1 MPIEIVFC
9 SFDYRIA
16 RIRIFL
22 CRLKLIRSE
31 WICICVSDSMHS
43 SDCLPIKWLKSSK
56 MCVYLSLLSFLHSFS
71 LPQCLCMLH
80 IWIDM
85 RKCGKRVHEKC
96 ILGKCFFG
104 RAGLPL
110 FMCIEEIKCAI
121 IPRNCTRPNPKII
134 MALVQSLGCGYT
146 TATTHTHTNLEWETT
161 SVQMHSRKKCTKW
174 HSNRT
179 YSHIIQNSFYLSHA
193 CHQITHIPCNI
204 LVVCTHTTHTT
215 HTLEWSNRARL
226 GGLFG
231 RLTRHKSIGSVL
243 WDSRLL
249 WDEWQLLSQNV
260 QLTAFCTPLLKP
272 IHFVNII
279 NSSYERK
286 IHITRT
292 NRITIFHSVY
302 PKIG

>member
-1 MPIEIVFC
+1 MIEVVENV
-9 SFDYRIA
+9 R
-16 RIRIFL
+16 
-22 CRLKLIRSE
+22 
-31 WICICVSDSMHS
+31 
-43 SDCLPIKWLKSSK
+43 
-56 MCVYLSLLSFLHSFS
+56 
-71 LPQCLCMLH
+71 
-80 IWIDM
+80 
-85 RKCGKRVHEKC
+85 
-96 ILGKCFFG
+96 
-104 RAGLPL
+104 LPL
-110 FMCIEEIKCAI
+110 FTLFLTLFFPASMFMYAPHMDRYEKMRQTCARKMHSWKVLLRSRRFAAFYVHWGNKMCDNSEKLHPTKSENYYGSCSVIGL
-121 IPRNCTRPNPKII
+121 RLHNGND
-134 MALVQSLGCGYT
+134 
-146 TATTHTHTNLEWETT
+146 THTHKNLEWETT